1 MTIYT
6 NTHQVPAVTPFAT
19 GALYLDRQEV
29 SLAAPGFWPS
39 TIAVGDQIQIGV
51 VPRGCV
57 LVPWLCNI
65 NLPVLD
71 SGPSGTLSVSIG
83 TQATPAALKATAAA
97 TGAQNVAGSALAPG
111 VVIGDPV
118 NDVPLFI
125 TATAAAV
132 KAATAGTIVADLAFR
147 AWSSNVDTGNQTA

>member
-6 NTHQVPAVTPFAT
+6 NAHQVPAVTPFAT

-29 SLAAPGFWPS
+29 NLAAPGFWPA

-51 VPRGCV
+51 VPPNAV
-57 LVPWLCNI
+57 LVPWLSNI

-83 TQATPAALKATAAA
+83 TQLTPAALHATAAA
-97 TGAQNVAGSALAPG
+97 EAATNIAGSALTQN

-118 NDVPLFI
+118 NATPIYI

-132 KAATAGTIVADLAFR
+132 KAAVTGTIVADLVFR
-147 AWSSNVDTGNQTA
+147 AWNNPVDAGNQTA